1 MSRGKPRSADARH
14 VPMGRGVIALAL
26 IALAW
31 ALPACADPPGNDP
44 NVADME
50 PPGTVMNLG
59 GPAMCPPAAPAS
71 CPAAPSYA
79 KDIAPLVKRSC
90 LPCHSP
96 GQQAADRDLTSYAN
110 FVRLETTD
118 FVQVDAC
125 LMPPADAGPDAAMSI
140 ADRTE
145 MLQWFVCGAPD
156 N

>member
-1 MSRGKPRSADARH
+1 M
-14 VPMGRGVIALAL
+14 ALAGCVD
-26 IALAW
+26 
-31 ALPACADPPGNDP
+31 PAGNDP
-44 NVADME
+44 NVPDDE

-59 GPAMCPPAAPAS
+59 GPAVCPPAAPSS
-71 CPAAPSYA
+71 CPATPSYA
-79 KDIAPLVKRSC
+79 ESIAPLVKRSC

-118 FVQVDAC
+118 FVQVEAC
-125 LMPPADAGPDAAMSI
+125 LMPPADAGPDAAMSF

-145 MLQWFVCGAPD
+145 MLQWFVCGSPD